1 MPPRRAQ
8 MEPGFAIWDFK
19 GEPIQE
25 AKVDRFKQLLW
36 RPRPPTLLSREQ
48 QRKVRKNLRE
58 YARAFD
64 EQDEL
69 EAANEN
75 SELVERRTRLLDE
88 WNAWRRECVEASERR
103 RKELGREPKKALVK
117 AAEAQE
123 EDEVVEEWVEE
134 VISVRF
140 LSSFCSALSDLSF
153 PRERQPADAPRA
165 PLQETVEV
173 LAE

>member
-1 MPPRRAQ
+1 

-69 EAANEN
+69 EQANEN

-88 WNAWRRECVEASERR
+88 WNAWRRECVEAMERR
-103 RKELGREPKKALVK
+103 RKEMGRAVKSSLVK

-134 VISVRF
+134 VISVRLSLSLSPF
-140 LSSFCSALSDLSF
+140 LSS
-153 PRERQPADAPRA
+153 
-165 PLQETVEV
+165 
-173 LAE
+173 